1 MCLKYESVIMY
12 FRLLI
17 FIFDDESAVGRT
29 RVNISHAYVQHR
41 QMYVQHQH
49 TLMIYTTFRTTL
61 EIMLVYVIKAN
72 TSCNQNWY

>member
-1 MCLKYESVIMY
+1 MTNRCWTYTM
-12 FRLLI
+12 
-17 FIFDDESAVGRT
+17 
-29 RVNISHAYVQHR
+29 NISHAYVQHR